1 MGWAG
6 VVALKLLKNGWI
18 LEYILKAELTEFA
31 DGLLCHMR
39 TCELCFKREK
49 FVISP

>member
-6 VVALKLLKNGWI
+6 VVALKLLKNDWI

-31 DGLLCHMR
+31 HGLLCHIKIY
-39 TCELCFKREK
+39 ELCFK
-49 FVISP
+49 